1 MTANLSGPPKQW
13 QKSDFKILNKL
24 GTGNFGVVYKAIE
37 RSQEKLVALK
47 VIKMD
52 HLIKN
57 EHTLQTKRELE
68 IQHRLR

>member
-1 MTANLSGPPKQW
+1 MTLNPSGPPKQW
-13 QKSDFKILNKL
+13 QKSDFKILKKL

-37 RSQEKLVALK
+37 RSQNTVVALK